1 MTTNQDNLS
10 QYYEILELP
19 VDASWAEIR
28 KSYNNLKE
36 LYSTDS
42 VATLAVNEDM
52 LEDRSAEIIKQID
65 DAYVNLKKHFKEI
78 RLDNQKKI
86 DEIVSKIG
94 LFDGKTLKKIRE
106 TLNIDLVDI
115 AISSNIQINHLKN
128 IENEIYGA
136 LPNDVYLRGYLVN
149 YAEFLSLDS
158 KRVVDDYMQGYQQWR
173 KTTWNCD
180 KADGDRLDE

>member
-1 MTTNQDNLS
+1 VTTNQENLS
-10 QYYEILELP
+10 RYYKVLELP
-19 VDASWAEIR
+19 IDATWAEIR
-28 KSYNNLKE
+28 KSYNNLKD

-42 VATLAVNEDM
+42 IAILAVNEEM
-52 LEDRSAEIIKQID
+52 QEDRNNEIIKQID
-65 DAYVNLKKHFKEI
+65 DAYENLKKYFKEI

-86 DEIVSKIG
+86 DEIVSTVG

-115 AISSNIQINHLKN
+115 AISSNIQINHLRN
-128 IENEIYGA
+128 IENELYGA

-149 YAEFLSLDS
+149 YAKFLSLDS

-173 KTTWNCD
+173 KTTSNSD
-180 KADGDRLDE
+180 MVDESLDE